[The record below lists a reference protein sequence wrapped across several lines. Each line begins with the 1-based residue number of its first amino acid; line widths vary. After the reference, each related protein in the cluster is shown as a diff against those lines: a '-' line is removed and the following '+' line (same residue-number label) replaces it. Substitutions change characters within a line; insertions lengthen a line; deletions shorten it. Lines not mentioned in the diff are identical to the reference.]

1 MARQVPDGQY
11 LLDPFTPSAPVRSN
25 IPALKYQAGGSP
37 QGAALPLVGVVG
49 LAGLVVLFHYLHTK
63 GGKK

>member
-11 LLDPFTPSAPVRSN
+11 LTDPFTPAAPVRSN
-25 IPALKYQAGGSP
+25 IPALKYMAGGSP

-49 LAGLVVLFHYLHTK
+49 LAALVILFHYLEQ
-63 GGKK
+63 KKR